1 MVLVYNSAA
10 LMTNNCVQ
18 YVRNFCQTNLIS
30 VIWNSLQLLN
40 GFENL
45 CNPTVWSKGVDT
57 DPHGSVFKMQILI
70 QKSKI
75 ICSYP
80 NKFKKIGCKCYFI
93 FKNFIYV
100 DQLQIFFSWA
110 KDLSFSTPE
119 NSTKCLNYTQLMVPW
134 KLFSK
139 YSTYCIVPEMN
150 WCLKLNICTYSICN
164 HNDAV

>member
-1 MVLVYNSAA
+1 MLVYNSAA

-75 ICSYP
+75 ICWYP

-93 FKNFIYV
+93 FKILIYFG
-100 DQLQIFFSWA
+100 QRHIFLKFEQQICLFELQKTSVAYPHLLLYGSGSGIQKLSIWIRIRIRILIQILGG
-110 KDLSFSTPE
+110 KD
-119 NSTKCLNYTQLMVPW
+119 
-134 KLFSK
+134 
-139 YSTYCIVPEMN
+139 
-150 WCLKLNICTYSICN
+150 
-164 HNDAV
+164 